1 MMQLYVV
8 VSFHADTRIWHLDYL
23 PFIYG
28 WIIPSLCARLREHG
42 MWRCEVVKVWLAIP
56 GTHM

>member
-8 VSFHADTRIWHLDYL
+8 VSFHADTRIWHPDYL

-28 WIIPSLCARLREHG
+28 RIIPSLYARLKHG